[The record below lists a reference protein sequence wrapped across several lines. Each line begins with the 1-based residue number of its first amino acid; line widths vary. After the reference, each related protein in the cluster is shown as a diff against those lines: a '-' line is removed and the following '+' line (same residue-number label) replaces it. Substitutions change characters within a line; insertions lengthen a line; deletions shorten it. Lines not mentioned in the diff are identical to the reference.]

1 MGHISLSAPGL
12 SRLQTPE
19 MKLTAVLLLGSLSLC
34 HAGNGNAMERL
45 LDDLFEDSQY
55 NSFAIPMESGP
66 DVANGDNALN
76 VAVGLGARNIDMD
89 PAGNLVMN
97 AWLKAMWK
105 DFRLM
110 WEPSEY
116 DGVDRLFLPSEMIWT
131 PDLSV
136 YNGADY
142 GQDFSDQNIKQSP
155 HKVVILNTG
164 TVVWIPAI
172 KIHADCSDEGFVPTQ
187 PANPAEERDCHVK
200 LGSWVMD
207 ARHVNLT
214 SFGDDELNLDDI
226 SRNSPYMVVSREQG
240 AIKYTKY
247 DCCPEPYMNADFR
260 FKVKRAYHIQDGV
273 KVMDLTPEE
282 IDEMVK
288 NNKKPE
294 QWVE

>member
-1 MGHISLSAPGL
+1 MGISLI
-12 SRLQTPE
+12 SRTLQTPE

-55 NSFAIPMESGP
+55 NSLAIPMKS
-66 DVANGDNALN
+66 
-76 VAVGLGARNIDMD
+76 
-89 PAGNLVMN
+89 
-97 AWLKAMWK
+97 MWK

-116 DGVDRLFLPSEMIWT
+116 DGVDRLFLPTDMIWT

-136 YNGADY
+136 YNGAEY

-155 HKVVILNTG
+155 HKAVILNTG
-164 TVVWIPAI
+164 TVIWIPAI

-200 LGSWVMD
+200 IGSWVMD

-214 SFGDDELNLDDI
+214 SFQGDDELSLDDTAMSRLAPGSWMPGTSI
-226 SRNSPYMVVSREQG
+226 SPASRGMTSSAWTTCRETLPTWLCLASREPSSTPNTT
-240 AIKYTKY
+240 A
-247 DCCPEPYMNADFR
+247 ALS
-260 FKVKRAYHIQDGV
+260 
-273 KVMDLTPEE
+273 LT
-282 IDEMVK
+282 
-288 NNKKPE
+288 
-294 QWVE
+294 

>member
-1 MGHISLSAPGL
+1 MGDGA
-12 SRLQTPE
+12 
-19 MKLTAVLLLGSLSLC
+19 
-34 HAGNGNAMERL
+34 
-45 LDDLFEDSQY
+45 
-55 NSFAIPMESGP
+55 
-66 DVANGDNALN
+66 NALN

-89 PAGNLVMN
+89 PAGNLKMN
-97 AWLKAMWK
+97 AWMKAMWK

-116 DGVDRLFLPSEMIWT
+116 DGVDRLFLPAQM
-131 PDLSV
+131 
-136 YNGADY
+136 
-142 GQDFSDQNIKQSP
+142 IKQSP

-187 PANPAEERDCHVK
+187 PANPAVERDCHVK
-200 LGSWVMD
+200 IGSWVMD

-214 SFGDDELNLDDI
+214 SFQGDDELSLDDM

-247 DCCPEPYMNADFR
+247 DYCPEPYMNADFR
-260 FKVKRAYHIQDGV
+260 FKVKRAYSIQDGV
-273 KVMDLTPEE
+273 KVMDITPEQIE
-282 IDEMVK
+282 EMVK